1 MAQSHTVYRWQCWD
15 LRPAGISRF
24 VPVADKLWVWLLSPL
39 WSQIHH
45 LSQVSP
51 SWQKSNWLSQV
62 SAPVPSRG
70 DSLSCCSCS
79 ILVWHLAP
87 PAPPGGRSEHWG
99 ALVHERGPEETSRAE

>member
-45 LSQVSP
+45 LSKCHLPGRRAIGLVRCLPLCHPGVTISTVARVAPGTSSP
-51 SWQKSNWLSQV
+51 S
-62 SAPVPSRG
+62 
-70 DSLSCCSCS
+70 
-79 ILVWHLAP
+79 
-87 PAPPGGRSEHWG
+87 GG
-99 ALVHERGPEETSRAE
+99 T